1 MSGVGLVD
9 EVPSV
14 ARRAPAGKQDRGRHG
29 GSRSKNRRSPAGHTE
44 CQDRVQLAGNGR
56 RVGRPG
62 AAGLGGFAAGR
73 RFPLADGRGRDA
85 ADAGRGSGCGGAVLA
100 GCGGDV
106 AQAAFRRSAR
116 KGHPQL
122 VFLFVNPAT
131 WSREAARYTPQYTFD
146 PERNIGWRG
155 PYLTQPRGEYRIDES
170 KRFSNMY
177 GETGDQAVL
186 DAWGRPLV
194 LQYAARSEDGLLD
207 LRWSRPA
214 RTGGSRST
222 RWQRPRSWTPTAVGD
237 DLYVALA
244 LRE

>member
-1 MSGVGLVD
+1 LRETLAALFVLGLVALVALPLAGGFRSRTDEAATRRTLD
-9 EVPSV
+9 EVRDAV
-14 ARRAPAGKQDRGRHG
+14 ARYW
-29 GSRSKNRRSPAGHTE
+29 
-44 CQDRVQLAGNGR
+44 
-56 RVGRPG
+56 
-62 AAGLGGFAAGR
+62 
-73 RFPLADGRGRDA
+73 RDA
-85 ADAGRGSGCGGAVLA
+85 AGTLPRPHSG
-100 GCGGDV
+100 D
-106 AQAAFRRSAR
+106 RAR

-194 LQYAARSEDGLLD
+194 LQYAARSEEGLLD
-207 LRWSRPA
+207 LRVVSAGANGRLEIDPVA
-214 RTGGSRST
+214 ASAELD
-222 RWQRPRSWTPTAVGD
+222 PTAVGD